1 MQLRVKPVSVVAM
14 SARRRDKR
22 KRAQPAPTSQCEKK
36 QTQEASGVTTETPL
50 GRAHRSEAGARSRS
64 EHPHWQAFLRVLQSS
79 DEAKL
84 DPIAGLDDVAFRV
97 AHREHFQLPA

>member
-36 QTQEASGVTTETPL
+36 QTQEASGVTTETPS
-50 GRAHRSEAGARSRS
+50 GRTHRSEAGAR
-64 EHPHWQAFLRVLQSS
+64 W
-79 DEAKL
+79 
-84 DPIAGLDDVAFRV
+84 
-97 AHREHFQLPA
+97 